1 MIVQSQ
7 ARSFADSFM
16 WGFLIV
22 FFVPTTLI
30 VASWKA
36 IPGDVFFPVKIVV
49 EKSALFILSPSSLAS
64 GSLQIR
70 YTERRLGEAQTLMA
84 MKQSVTGLTYFEKQ
98 MEETKQAILQTSD
111 PKIRGQLAREYAQ
124 SLTDISVVLAQQK
137 KQILAQPNTP
147 SVSNTANAPTQNNTA
162 NTGQTRQT
170 TYTYTNPNTV
180 NMQATGNG
188 SGVPTPTPTP
198 VRSTF
203 SGAQEAPQ
211 PIVTP
216 AYVAAPVNNTGS
228 QPAAAPINSA
238 SNNPQPNNN
247 PQPQPAPQKEQ
258 SAPPPPP
265 PVNSAQTAS
274 TEPPPAPN
282 TKINIVAN
290 EVKLSNIDMAQQIS
304 LTQKNVDTLIST
316 MNQIESRPERNNHE
330 SQNEGNIGT
339 KSKGEDTQKQN
350 DNSQSNDS
358 NDVGTMA
365 F

>member
-1 MIVQSQ
+1 MISQ

-22 FFVPTTLI
+22 FFVPTTLV

-36 IPGDVFFPVKIVV
+36 IPGDVFFPAKIAT

-98 MEETKQAILQTSD
+98 MEETKQQILQTSD

-124 SLTDISVVLAQQK
+124 SLTDMSVVLAKEK
-137 KQILAQPNTP
+137 KLMLAQPNTP

-170 TYTYTNPNTV
+170 AYTYTNPNTV
-180 NMQATGNG
+180 NTQATGNG
-188 SGVPTPTPTP
+188 SGIPTPTPTP

-216 AYVAAPVNNTGS
+216 TYVAAPVNIAGT
-228 QPAAAPINSA
+228 
-238 SNNPQPNNN
+238 
-247 PQPQPAPQKEQ
+247 QPAPQKENA
-258 SAPPPPP
+258 AP
-265 PVNSAQTAS
+265 AL
-274 TEPPPAPN
+274 PPAPD
-282 TKINIVAN
+282 TKINVVRV
-290 EVKLSNIDMAQQIS
+290 EVKLSNVDIAQQIS

-316 MNQIESRPERNNHE
+316 MNQIESKPERNNRE
-330 SQNEGNIGT
+330 SQNEGNVGT
-339 KSKGEDTQKQN
+339 KSKGEDTQKQK
-350 DNSQSNDS
+350 NDS
-358 NDVGTMA
+358 DSGDSEISGK
-365 F
+365 